1 MIRESKKRTIV
12 KTVSWRVVAILNSW
26 MVLSF
31 SYYDSN
37 LFNAL
42 LMNLT
47 GFIIFYFFDRVWSKI
62 DFGRE
67 VDLTKVTDE
76 NISDR

>member
-1 MIRESKKRTIV
+1 
-12 KTVSWRVVAILNSW
+12 
-26 MVLSF
+26 
-31 SYYDSN
+31 
-37 LFNAL
+37 
-42 LMNLT
+42 MNLT